1 MKNELSMVEQ
11 LSYATI
17 RIECQSECSLW
28 YGTGFIMSC
37 GKEGK
42 GCIPLLVTNGHVMDG
57 ANSVSLCFTTAD
69 AEGRPVGKW
78 MAAMPIVEC
87 YHRFHP
93 QYKVTLDGDL
103 CAFAIAPFINAA
115 NDSGCTLIYRMLGL
129 NMLATDTDYAD
140 LMQLDEVA
148 MVGYPNAI
156 VDEVNNQPIFRRGVL
171 ATSPSLDYDGR
182 KEFLTDIA
190 TIGGSSGSPVLQIS
204 NGVSVNQRS
213 GSIRIGGG
221 STCKL
226 LGVHRGGFRYDAEG
240 QLKKLSIPE
249 ADKIVSS
256 TKIPINLGVVIKA
269 SRVRELIRLFL

>member
-1 MKNELSMVEQ
+1 MKNEWSVVEQ

-17 RIECQSECSLW
+17 RIEGKSEDSHW

-37 GKEGK
+37 GKDDNR
-42 GCIPLLVTNGHVMDG
+42 CMPLLVTNGHVMDG
-57 ANSVSLCFTTAD
+57 IKSVSLCFTTAD
-69 AEGRPVGKW
+69 AEGRPIGKW
-78 MAAMPIVEC
+78 METRPMAEC
-87 YHRFHP
+87 YCRFHP
-93 QYKVTLDGDL
+93 QYKVSQDGDL
-103 CAFAIAPFINAA
+103 CALAIAPFIKAA
-115 NDSGCTLIYRMLGL
+115 NDRGVNLVYRMLDL
-129 NMLATDTDYAD
+129 NMLATDDDYAD

-156 VDEVNNQPIFRRGVL
+156 ADEVNNQPIFRRGVL

-213 GSIRIGGG
+213 GSICIGG
-221 STCKL
+221 SPTCKL

-240 QLKKLSIPE
+240 RLIKLSMPE
-249 ADKIVSS
+249 ADMIVSA
-256 TKIPINLGVVIKA
+256 TKIPINLGIVIKA
-269 SRVRELIRLFL
+269 SRVLELMRLFL